1 MKWLA
6 AIAVALAL
14 AGCTDA
20 NSPLQQDLRRL
31 AELPKRMDTLGRRD
45 VSATPPAVAQPADPA
60 VTSNRSLAAGA
71 PATTATTA
79 PAVQSLATPPD
90 QQVATLAPP
99 PVEPVQA
106 EQQAAAEAPAPP
118 PAQQVAAAEASPAPA
133 PKLTLLDR
141 LRAATSKKQAAPVTP
156 NPQDQ
161 IPDPIP
167 VENPLARPP
176 WEVFVEAGPNAH
188 NELDLETL
196 YGPGNIPPELM
207 AEQQAA
213 EQQADAATPPM
224 DTAAATPPADDPAKK
239 PAKPGAVTIKAV
251 AVPSVKGATGS
262 GNKELTI
269 AMRDALQQA
278 GWPILTAARG
288 DALTVQGRVVIGEAH
303 GATQSVKIVW
313 DVLTPDGKNLGNLKQ
328 DNAVPA
334 GSLDKEWGDNARYA
348 AEAAAEGIFSLIQ
361 KYR

>member
-31 AELPKRMDTLGRRD
+31 AELPKRMDTLGRKD
-45 VSATPPAVAQPADPA
+45 VAAPPPASEQPSDPAVA
-60 VTSNRSLAAGA
+60 SNSTLAAGA

-90 QQVATLAPP
+90 QQVAATPP
-99 PVEPVQA
+99 PVEPVQP
-106 EQQAAAEAPAPP
+106 EQQAAAEAPAPQP
-118 PAQQVAAAEASPAPA
+118 VQQVAAAEATPAPA

-141 LRAATSKKQAAPVTP
+141 LRAATAKKQAAPVTP

-213 EQQADAATPPM
+213 EQQADAATPPV

-251 AVPSVKGATGS
+251 AVPAVKGATGS
-262 GNKELTI
+262 GSKELTI